1 MASFSFHTTPRLVA
15 EDGASNRLGELLSGL
30 GARHAFIVTDP
41 CLASSGLL
49 DEALASLGPAGV
61 ALTLFDQVQ
70 PDPPEASVLAATAE
84 ARRAGA
90 DAVVGL
96 GGGSAMDT
104 AKLVA
109 LLAATDQ
116 RIEDIYGFN
125 LARGPRLTLVQV
137 PTTAG
142 TGSEVTPISI
152 LTTPDDQK
160 KGVVSDLLYPDLAVL
175 DATLTL
181 GLPPRATAMAGV
193 DAMVHAV
200 EAYTTRHR
208 KNPLSDALAVRALA
222 MLSGNIR
229 RVVEDGSD
237 LEARRAMLQGSLL
250 AGMAFA
256 NAPVAAVHAL
266 AYPLGGLF
274 HVPHGLSNALVF
286 SEVAA
291 FNLSQ
296 ANTLYGELAAL
307 MPDDLTGRR
316 HDGEGFVTAVSSL
329 VSQMPME
336 QRLSEVGVTQADL
349 DRLATDA
356 MKVTRLLVNN
366 PREVVLED
374 ARAIYAAVL

>member
-1 MASFSFHTTPRLVA
+1 MGSFSFQTTPRLVA

-30 GARHAFIVTDP
+30 GACHAFIVTDP
-41 CLASSGLL
+41 FLAKSGLL
-49 DEALASLGPAGV
+49 DEALASLAPAGV
-61 ALTLFDQVQ
+61 GLTLFDQVQ
-70 PDPPEASVLAATAE
+70 PDPPEASVLAAAAE

-109 LLAATDQ
+109 LLARTDQ
-116 RIEDIYGFN
+116 RIEDIYGLN
-125 LARGPRLTLVQV
+125 LAKGPRLTLVQV

-181 GLPPRATAMAGV
+181 GLPPRVTAMTGV

-208 KNPLSDALAVRALA
+208 KNPLSDALAVRALT

-237 LEARRAMLQGSLL
+237 IEARRAMLQGSLL

-291 FNLSQ
+291 FNLPE
-296 ANTLYGELAAL
+296 ANALYGELAAL
-307 MPDDLTGRR
+307 LPEDLTERR
-316 HDGEGFVTAVSSL
+316 HTGEGFVGAIGTL
-329 VSQMPME
+329 VGQMPME
-336 QRLSEVGVTQADL
+336 QRLSDVGVTQGDL
-349 DRLATDA
+349 DLLATDA

-366 PREVVLED
+366 PRDVALAD

>member
-1 MASFSFHTTPRLVA
+1 MSAFTFSTTPRLIV
-15 EDGASNRLGELLSGL
+15 EDGAAGRLGQLVHDL
-30 GARHAFIVTDP
+30 GGRHAFVVTDGF
-41 CLASSGLL
+41 LASSGLI
-49 DEALASLGPAGV
+49 DEALGSFARAGIGY
-61 ALTLFDQVQ
+61 TLFAEVQ
-70 PDPPEASVLAATAE
+70 PDPPEASVLSAAAD
-84 ARRAGA
+84 ARRVGV
-90 DAVVGL
+90 DCVIGL
-96 GGGSAMDT
+96 GGGSAIDT

-116 RIEDIYGFN
+116 RIEDIYGLN
-125 LARGPRLTLVQV
+125 LARGPRLMLVQV

-181 GLPPRATAMAGV
+181 GLPARATAMTGV

-200 EAYTTRHR
+200 EAYTTRHK
-208 KNPLSDALAVRALA
+208 KNPMSDALAVRALT

-296 ANTLYGELAAL
+296 ANGLYGELAML
-307 MPDDLTGRR
+307 MPDDLTERS
-316 HDGEGFVTAVSSL
+316 HTGEGFVSAIGTL
-329 VSQMPME
+329 VAQMPME
-336 QRLSEVGVTQADL
+336 QRLSEVGVTQGDL
-349 DRLATDA
+349 DRLAIDA

-366 PREVVLED
+366 PRDVALED

>member
-1 MASFSFHTTPRLVA
+1 MGSFSFQTTPRLVA

-41 CLASSGLL
+41 FLAKSGLL
-49 DEALASLGPAGV
+49 DEALASLAPAGV
-61 ALTLFDQVQ
+61 GLTLFDQVQ
-70 PDPPEASVLAATAE
+70 PDPPEASVLAAAAE

-90 DAVVGL
+90 DVVVGL

-109 LLAATDQ
+109 LLAATEQ
-116 RIEDIYGFN
+116 RIEDIYGLN
-125 LARGPRLTLVQV
+125 LAKGPRLTLVQV

-175 DATLTL
+175 DAKLTI
-181 GLPPRATAMAGV
+181 GLPPRVTAMTGV

-208 KNPLSDALAVRALA
+208 KNPLSDALAVRALT

-237 LEARRAMLQGSLL
+237 IGARRAMLQGSLL

-291 FNLSQ
+291 FNLSE
-296 ANTLYGELAAL
+296 ANRLYGELAAL
-307 MPDDLTGRR
+307 LPEDLTERR
-316 HDGEGFVTAVSSL
+316 HTGEGFVGAIGRL
-329 VSQMPME
+329 VGQMPME
-336 QRLSEVGVTQADL
+336 QRLSDVGVTQGDL

-366 PREVVLED
+366 PRDVALAD

>member
-1 MASFSFHTTPRLVA
+1 MADFSFQSPPRILA
-15 EDGASNRLGELLSGL
+15 EDGGAERLGGLAAGL

-41 CLASSGLL
+41 FLAASGLL
-49 DEALASLGPAGV
+49 DQALASFAPAGV
-61 ALTLFDQVQ
+61 AFTLFDGVE
-70 PDPPEASVLAATAE
+70 PDPPEPCVMRAVDE
-84 ARRAGA
+84 ARLSGA
-90 DAVVGL
+90 DLVVGL

-109 LLAATDQ
+109 LLAATPQ
-116 RIEDIYGFN
+116 PIEDIYGLN
-125 LARGPRLTLVQV
+125 LAKGPRLPLIQV

-142 TGSEVTPISI
+142 TGSEATPISI

-181 GLPPRATAMAGV
+181 GLPPRATAMTGV

-208 KNPLSDALAVRALA
+208 KNPLSDALAVRALIL
-222 MLSGNIR
+222 LSGHIR

-291 FNLSQ
+291 FNLSE
-296 ANTLYGELAAL
+296 ANGLYGELAAL
-307 MPDDLTGRR
+307 LPEDLTERR
-316 HDGEGFVTAVSSL
+316 HTGEGFVGAIGTL
-329 VSQMPME
+329 VGQMPME
-336 QRLSEVGVTQADL
+336 QRLSDVGVTQGDL

-366 PREVVLED
+366 PREVALED
-374 ARAIYAAVL
+374 ARTIYAAVL